1 MQEGLGLVLSEL
13 APFLKLY
20 VHYIS
25 KFDSAMRTL
34 TEVSRKEKKFE
45 AALRKFE
52 VGESISP
59 SMALSVAICVSYMGL
74 VHDNAVRP

>member
-34 TEVSRKEKKFE
+34 TEFSRKEKKFE
-45 AALRKFE
+45 AALKKFE
-52 VGESISP
+52 VGE
-59 SMALSVAICVSYMGL
+59 
-74 VHDNAVRP
+74 NAVTTVSCYLCVVHTWDCCMILQ